1 MNILIRAI
9 GSFIVTSILF
19 AIPMVLA
26 GLVTLNLINMYP
38 FITWIL
44 AILTLGEFAYVTII
58 LYFHKGEEGVE

>member
-19 AIPMVLA
+19 AIPMVLT
-26 GLVTLNLINMYP
+26 GLVTLNLYNTYP

-44 AILTLGEFAYVTII
+44 AILTFGEFAYVTII
-58 LYFHKGEEGVE
+58 LYFHKGE